1 MVKHAAMAQRPDI
14 RINCPIGKLVG
25 NRICDTITRTNRDT
39 ITQNRD
45 TITQPKSLKASDAIY
60 RAGNY
65 LVFKSDIP
73 HTVDVF
79 EIRPDKKLR
88 PVASFMRD
96 ADKYALGAA
105 KRFLLTKV

>member
-25 NRICDTITRTNRDT
+25 NRIC
-39 ITQNRD
+39 D